1 MTRKEYMEQLKK
13 YLKRLPKE
21 DYDNAIEYFSEYFD
35 EAGPENEQQV
45 MEELGQ
51 PKEAARE
58 LLLNLLQES
67 VGDSKDITEE
77 KTAALPAAGSY
88 YGESSHAHSRTDSGN
103 LSTTGYSTSAGKKR
117 SPGKIILLAFLVICA
132 SPVSIALL
140 FAGLAVLAAVV
151 IVIAAVIFSM
161 AVTGVSAIAGG
172 IVLTGCG
179 MTLIA
184 RSLAAS
190 CMMVGSGF
198 LMAGAGILV
207 GVLTIYICKWCAM
220 GIGRLVNRLV
230 RKKVNKIAKT
240 VLMTGTALCAA
251 GVVLSTAGYFAG
263 GKDFTYTSD
272 HMYVSGG
279 NSSSRKNLTVMKKEQ
294 IDDFTKLNVDFEDF
308 DLDIRTSDD
317 DHYYMEYKLEK
328 NGRKN
333 PLTWKDKDGE
343 LTLEEPVGGSGSY
356 YITYDL
362 GIFSTHA
369 DLTEKKDALNTVVL
383 YIPEKAQLSEAKLQ
397 LSDGDLAADQL
408 LCKEMTLELLNGD
421 LMLDK
426 GEFEKFDAKLSDGD
440 LNVKELQCTDNMQLK
455 SGNGDVTIKKAE
467 LADGQIALSDGDIQ
481 IDNSSFNGDMKIN
494 SSCGDVSVEMK
505 NGSAEKTNIYLKA
518 ADGDVD
524 TEGLSRG
531 KTDNEEDTS
540 VYENK
545 AGASAPTLNVEC
557 SDGDITLTESEK

>member
-1 MTRKEYMEQLKK
+1 M
-13 YLKRLPKE
+13 
-21 DYDNAIEYFSEYFD
+21 
-35 EAGPENEQQV
+35 
-45 MEELGQ
+45 
-51 PKEAARE
+51 
-58 LLLNLLQES
+58 
-67 VGDSKDITEE
+67 
-77 KTAALPAAGSY
+77 
-88 YGESSHAHSRTDSGN
+88 
-103 LSTTGYSTSAGKKR
+103 
-117 SPGKIILLAFLVICA
+117 
-132 SPVSIALL
+132 
-140 FAGLAVLAAVV
+140 
-151 IVIAAVIFSM
+151 
-161 AVTGVSAIAGG
+161 
-172 IVLTGCG
+172 
-179 MTLIA
+179 
-184 RSLAAS
+184 
-190 CMMVGSGF
+190 
-198 LMAGAGILV
+198 
-207 GVLTIYICKWCAM
+207 
-220 GIGRLVNRLV
+220 
-230 RKKVNKIAKT
+230 NKIAKT

-343 LTLEEPVGGSGSY
+343 LTLEEPAGGSGSY

-383 YIPEKAQLSEAKLQ
+383 YIPEKAQLSEAELQ
-397 LSDGDLAADQL
+397 
-408 LCKEMTLELLNGD
+408 
-421 LMLDK
+421 
-426 GEFEKFDAKLSDGD
+426 LSDGD

-505 NGSAEKTNIYLKA
+505 NGSAEKTNIYLKT

>member
-1 MTRKEYMEQLKK
+1 M
-13 YLKRLPKE
+13 
-21 DYDNAIEYFSEYFD
+21 
-35 EAGPENEQQV
+35 
-45 MEELGQ
+45 
-51 PKEAARE
+51 
-58 LLLNLLQES
+58 
-67 VGDSKDITEE
+67 
-77 KTAALPAAGSY
+77 
-88 YGESSHAHSRTDSGN
+88 
-103 LSTTGYSTSAGKKR
+103 
-117 SPGKIILLAFLVICA
+117 
-132 SPVSIALL
+132 
-140 FAGLAVLAAVV
+140 
-151 IVIAAVIFSM
+151 
-161 AVTGVSAIAGG
+161 
-172 IVLTGCG
+172 
-179 MTLIA
+179 
-184 RSLAAS
+184 
-190 CMMVGSGF
+190 
-198 LMAGAGILV
+198 
-207 GVLTIYICKWCAM
+207 
-220 GIGRLVNRLV
+220 
-230 RKKVNKIAKT
+230 NKIAKT

-343 LTLEEPVGGSGSY
+343 LTLEEPAGGSGSY

-383 YIPEKAQLSEAKLQ
+383 YIPEKAQLSEAELQ

-455 SGNGDVTIKKAE
+455 SESGDVSIKRAD
-467 LADGQIALSDGDIQ
+467 LTDGQISLDDGELQ
-481 IDNSSFNGDMKIN
+481 MGNSSFNGDIEIT
-494 SSCGDVSVEMK
+494 SSNGDVSIQMK
-505 NGSAEKTNIYLKA
+505 KSSVDKTNIYLKTT
-518 ADGDVD
+518 DGDVD
-524 TEGLSRG
+524 TGDLSRG
-531 KTDNEEDTS
+531 KSSNEEDFS
-540 VYENK
+540 VYENQV
-545 AGASAPTLNVEC
+545 GTSAPTLSVKC
-557 SDGDITLTESEK
+557 SDGDIMLTESAK

>member
-1 MTRKEYMEQLKK
+1 M
-13 YLKRLPKE
+13 
-21 DYDNAIEYFSEYFD
+21 
-35 EAGPENEQQV
+35 
-45 MEELGQ
+45 
-51 PKEAARE
+51 
-58 LLLNLLQES
+58 
-67 VGDSKDITEE
+67 
-77 KTAALPAAGSY
+77 
-88 YGESSHAHSRTDSGN
+88 
-103 LSTTGYSTSAGKKR
+103 
-117 SPGKIILLAFLVICA
+117 
-132 SPVSIALL
+132 
-140 FAGLAVLAAVV
+140 
-151 IVIAAVIFSM
+151 
-161 AVTGVSAIAGG
+161 
-172 IVLTGCG
+172 
-179 MTLIA
+179 
-184 RSLAAS
+184 
-190 CMMVGSGF
+190 
-198 LMAGAGILV
+198 
-207 GVLTIYICKWCAM
+207 
-220 GIGRLVNRLV
+220 
-230 RKKVNKIAKT
+230 NKIAKT
-240 VLMTGTALCAA
+240 VLMTGTALCVA

-343 LTLEEPVGGSGSY
+343 LTLEEPAGGSGSY

-383 YIPEKAQLSEAKLQ
+383 YIPEKAQLSEAELQ
-397 LSDGDLAADQL
+397 
-408 LCKEMTLELLNGD
+408 
-421 LMLDK
+421 
-426 GEFEKFDAKLSDGD
+426 LSDGD

-505 NGSAEKTNIYLKA
+505 NGSAEKTNIYLKT

>member
-1 MTRKEYMEQLKK
+1 M
-13 YLKRLPKE
+13 
-21 DYDNAIEYFSEYFD
+21 
-35 EAGPENEQQV
+35 
-45 MEELGQ
+45 
-51 PKEAARE
+51 
-58 LLLNLLQES
+58 
-67 VGDSKDITEE
+67 
-77 KTAALPAAGSY
+77 
-88 YGESSHAHSRTDSGN
+88 
-103 LSTTGYSTSAGKKR
+103 
-117 SPGKIILLAFLVICA
+117 
-132 SPVSIALL
+132 
-140 FAGLAVLAAVV
+140 
-151 IVIAAVIFSM
+151 
-161 AVTGVSAIAGG
+161 
-172 IVLTGCG
+172 
-179 MTLIA
+179 
-184 RSLAAS
+184 
-190 CMMVGSGF
+190 
-198 LMAGAGILV
+198 
-207 GVLTIYICKWCAM
+207 
-220 GIGRLVNRLV
+220 
-230 RKKVNKIAKT
+230 NKIAKT

-294 IDDFTKLNVDFEDF
+294 IDDFMKLNVDFEDF

-343 LTLEEPVGGSGSY
+343 LTLEESAGGSGSY

-383 YIPEKAQLSEAKLQ
+383 YIPEKAQLSEAELQ
-397 LSDGDLAADQL
+397 
-408 LCKEMTLELLNGD
+408 
-421 LMLDK
+421 
-426 GEFEKFDAKLSDGD
+426 LSDGD

>member
-1 MTRKEYMEQLKK
+1 M
-13 YLKRLPKE
+13 
-21 DYDNAIEYFSEYFD
+21 
-35 EAGPENEQQV
+35 
-45 MEELGQ
+45 
-51 PKEAARE
+51 
-58 LLLNLLQES
+58 
-67 VGDSKDITEE
+67 
-77 KTAALPAAGSY
+77 
-88 YGESSHAHSRTDSGN
+88 
-103 LSTTGYSTSAGKKR
+103 
-117 SPGKIILLAFLVICA
+117 
-132 SPVSIALL
+132 
-140 FAGLAVLAAVV
+140 
-151 IVIAAVIFSM
+151 
-161 AVTGVSAIAGG
+161 
-172 IVLTGCG
+172 
-179 MTLIA
+179 
-184 RSLAAS
+184 
-190 CMMVGSGF
+190 
-198 LMAGAGILV
+198 
-207 GVLTIYICKWCAM
+207 
-220 GIGRLVNRLV
+220 
-230 RKKVNKIAKT
+230 NKIAKT
-240 VLMTGTALCAA
+240 VLMTGTALCVA

-317 DHYYMEYKLEK
+317 DHYY
-328 NGRKN
+328 
-333 PLTWKDKDGE
+333 
-343 LTLEEPVGGSGSY
+343 
-356 YITYDL
+356 ITYDL

-369 DLTEKKDALNTVVL
+369 DLTEKKDALNTVIL
-383 YIPEKAQLSEAKLQ
+383 YIPEKAQLSEAELQ

-408 LCKEMTLELLNGD
+408 LCKEMTLELLSGD

-545 AGASAPTLNVEC
+545 AGASAPTLNVKC

>member
-1 MTRKEYMEQLKK
+1 M
-13 YLKRLPKE
+13 
-21 DYDNAIEYFSEYFD
+21 
-35 EAGPENEQQV
+35 
-45 MEELGQ
+45 
-51 PKEAARE
+51 
-58 LLLNLLQES
+58 
-67 VGDSKDITEE
+67 
-77 KTAALPAAGSY
+77 
-88 YGESSHAHSRTDSGN
+88 
-103 LSTTGYSTSAGKKR
+103 
-117 SPGKIILLAFLVICA
+117 
-132 SPVSIALL
+132 
-140 FAGLAVLAAVV
+140 
-151 IVIAAVIFSM
+151 
-161 AVTGVSAIAGG
+161 
-172 IVLTGCG
+172 
-179 MTLIA
+179 
-184 RSLAAS
+184 
-190 CMMVGSGF
+190 
-198 LMAGAGILV
+198 
-207 GVLTIYICKWCAM
+207 
-220 GIGRLVNRLV
+220 
-230 RKKVNKIAKT
+230 NKIAKT

-279 NSSSRKNLTVMKKEQ
+279 NSSSHKNLAVMKKEQ
-294 IDDFTKLNVDFEDF
+294 IDDFTKLNVDFENF

-328 NGRKN
+328 NGTKN

-343 LTLEEPVGGSGSY
+343 LTLEESAGGSGCY

-362 GIFSTHA
+362 GIFSKHV
-369 DLTEKKDALNTVVL
+369 DLTQKKDALNTVIL
-383 YIPEKAQLSEAKLQ
+383 YIPEKAQLSEAELQ
-397 LSDGDLAADQL
+397 LSDGDLTADQL

-426 GEFEKFDAKLSDGD
+426 GEFEKFDAKFSDGD

-467 LADGQIALSDGDIQ
+467 LADGQIALSDGDLQ
-481 IDNSSFNGDMKIN
+481 MGNSSFNGDMKIN

-531 KTDNEEDTS
+531 KTANEEDTS

>member
-1 MTRKEYMEQLKK
+1 M
-13 YLKRLPKE
+13 
-21 DYDNAIEYFSEYFD
+21 
-35 EAGPENEQQV
+35 
-45 MEELGQ
+45 
-51 PKEAARE
+51 
-58 LLLNLLQES
+58 
-67 VGDSKDITEE
+67 
-77 KTAALPAAGSY
+77 
-88 YGESSHAHSRTDSGN
+88 
-103 LSTTGYSTSAGKKR
+103 
-117 SPGKIILLAFLVICA
+117 
-132 SPVSIALL
+132 
-140 FAGLAVLAAVV
+140 
-151 IVIAAVIFSM
+151 
-161 AVTGVSAIAGG
+161 
-172 IVLTGCG
+172 
-179 MTLIA
+179 
-184 RSLAAS
+184 
-190 CMMVGSGF
+190 
-198 LMAGAGILV
+198 
-207 GVLTIYICKWCAM
+207 
-220 GIGRLVNRLV
+220 
-230 RKKVNKIAKT
+230 NKIAKT
-240 VLMTGTALCAA
+240 VLMTGTALCVA

-343 LTLEEPVGGSGSY
+343 LTLEESAGGSGSY

-369 DLTEKKDALNTVVL
+369 DLIEKKDALNTVVL
-383 YIPEKAQLSEAKLQ
+383 YIPEKAQLSEAELQ
-397 LSDGDLAADQL
+397 
-408 LCKEMTLELLNGD
+408 
-421 LMLDK
+421 
-426 GEFEKFDAKLSDGD
+426 LSDGD

-505 NGSAEKTNIYLKA
+505 NGSAEKTNIYLKT

>member
-1 MTRKEYMEQLKK
+1 M
-13 YLKRLPKE
+13 
-21 DYDNAIEYFSEYFD
+21 
-35 EAGPENEQQV
+35 
-45 MEELGQ
+45 
-51 PKEAARE
+51 
-58 LLLNLLQES
+58 
-67 VGDSKDITEE
+67 
-77 KTAALPAAGSY
+77 
-88 YGESSHAHSRTDSGN
+88 
-103 LSTTGYSTSAGKKR
+103 
-117 SPGKIILLAFLVICA
+117 
-132 SPVSIALL
+132 
-140 FAGLAVLAAVV
+140 
-151 IVIAAVIFSM
+151 
-161 AVTGVSAIAGG
+161 
-172 IVLTGCG
+172 
-179 MTLIA
+179 
-184 RSLAAS
+184 
-190 CMMVGSGF
+190 
-198 LMAGAGILV
+198 
-207 GVLTIYICKWCAM
+207 
-220 GIGRLVNRLV
+220 
-230 RKKVNKIAKT
+230 NKIAKT
-240 VLMTGTALCAA
+240 VLMTGTALCVA

-343 LTLEEPVGGSGSY
+343 LTLEEPAGGSGSY

-383 YIPEKAQLSEAKLQ
+383 YIPEKAQLSEAELQ
-397 LSDGDLAADQL
+397 
-408 LCKEMTLELLNGD
+408 
-421 LMLDK
+421 
-426 GEFEKFDAKLSDGD
+426 LSDGD